1 MSAVAV
7 SREDRLLKRRRLNV
21 DDIQRA
27 TIIDI
32 TKSVVTSPKKRLS
45 KDMSENEM
53 LKKITDSIVRYDH
66 YMLSKFIHMLIP
78 RTNDAIILMDMN
90 KIVSQLNGTVM
101 SWGNEKLTKDLVKGF
116 ARRAT
121 DKTLLSFICQ
131 FLVTVAM
138 HQHSSSAHI
147 ELMYEIILLERDAY
161 HAPGKAVAAIGA
173 LLHARWAWSPEV
185 TVNLIENAWSFEVVP
200 LIQNIFH
207 DKPESEWGDEIDKF
221 IDQLA
226 PALEPMQ
233 EYKEDVEKWMEQQ
246 NASRSVLCRGDT
258 PYPDIYCF
266 PSMYQPSSPPDDC
279 GYY

>member
-1 MSAVAV
+1 MSAATT
-7 SREDRLLKRRRLNV
+7 SREDRLKRRRLSV

-32 TKSVVTSPKKRLS
+32 TKSVVTSPKKQLS
-45 KDMSENEM
+45 KDMSENQM

-66 YMLSKFIHMLIP
+66 YMLSKFVHMLIP
-78 RTNDAIILMDMN
+78 RTYDACILMDMN
-90 KIVSQLNGTVM
+90 QIVSQLNGTVM

-138 HQHSSSAHI
+138 HQHSYSSHI
-147 ELMYEIILLERDAY
+147 ELMYEIILLERDVY
-161 HAPGKAVAAIGA
+161 HAPVKAVAAIGA

-185 TVNLIENAWSFEVVP
+185 TVNLIENAWLFEVVP

-207 DKPESEWGDEIDKF
+207 DKPEGCDEIDKF

-226 PALEPMQ
+226 PALEPLH
-233 EYKEDVEKWMEQQ
+233 EYKEEVEKWMGEQ

-258 PYPDIYCF
+258 PYPDIHCF
-266 PSMYQPSSPPDDC
+266 PSMYQPSSRTDDC
-279 GYY
+279 GY